1 MWLVATVLASAV
13 LDHLWDLVSS
23 HVLPA
28 KRATML
34 FIASTKG
41 KKIYS

>member
-1 MWLVATVLASAV
+1 MWLAATVVASAG

-23 HVLPA
+23 HILPA
-28 KRATML
+28 KRTSIL

-41 KKIYS
+41 KEM